1 MAMISI
7 AHPKF
12 RDELFFQAKKMG
24 LLGAERTLHESIH
37 GVYPIHLE
45 EVIEIDGEAVTIRPA
60 KPVDERRIQ
69 EHFYGLDKD
78 DVVARFFKEKSRF
91 TREEAE
97 GVTRIDYVN
106 DLTVLALVGEF
117 GFGQVV
123 GVGEY
128 LVDADT
134 NEAEVAFSVGKT
146 FQKKGIGKLLLR
158 KLAAAARENGIR
170 GFFAYT
176 AAHNQGM
183 IKLFG
188 SLPYKTTT
196 QFEGE
201 MVTLRCRF
209 DEPKGK

>member
-1 MAMISI
+1 
-7 AHPKF
+7 
-12 RDELFFQAKKMG
+12 MG
-24 LLGAERTLHESIH
+24 LLSAERTLHESIH

-45 EVIEIDGEAVTIRPA
+45 EVIEIKGELVTIRPA

-69 EHFYGLDKD
+69 EHFYSLDAD

-97 GVTRIDYVN
+97 GVTQVDYVN
-106 DLTVLALVGEF
+106 DLTLVALVGEF
-117 GFGQVV
+117 GFGRVV

-128 LVDADT
+128 LVDSDT
-134 NEAEVAFSVGKT
+134 NEAEVAFSVSKE
-146 FQKKGIGKLLLR
+146 FQKTGIGKLLLR
-158 KLAAAARENGIR
+158 KLASAARENGIR

-183 IKLFG
+183 IRLFA

-196 QFEGE
+196 QFEGD
-201 MVTLRCRF
+201 MVTLRCSF
-209 DEPKGK
+209 SEPLAK